1 MRMMKAEAAAGMW
14 LDGGETSRGE
24 SRHRVPG
31 ARTEN
36 GKNDKLYGVKNPLI
50 RKAVAGII
58 IFFLCY

>member
-14 LDGGETSRGE
+14 LDGRETSRGE
-24 SRHRVPG
+24 SRHRVLG

-36 GKNDKLYGVKNPLI
+36 EKNDKLYGVKNPLI
-50 RKAVAGII
+50 RKEVAGII